1 MSNDQRYL
9 IIALLIR
16 ILDLIQERSRIHSVR
31 FYRHGFREKSWIT
44 VFSLFLFSSFRQMSS
59 AKNQPPLKTSKLI
72 IIQQKKLKMYRQRR
86 KYLRLNFQICAPY
99 ANVQVI
105 NLSIK

>member
-59 AKNQPPLKTSKLI
+59 AKNQPPLKTPKLI
-72 IIQQKKLKMYRQRR
+72 MQQKKLKMYRQRR